1 MQEHEGNKI
10 PTYVLIKSKGFLSF
24 SHLLLPFHIKIKSF
38 TVSLLT
44 NYLCNQSSP
53 NLHSSIYNLSI
64 ITICNMFHCFREK
77 GERFDA
83 EFQGTMSNHHFVLS
97 CNHEISCNTTKVIRI
112 WLTILRNSFKAKSAT
127 LSRWLDHWPLTKI
140 HWKVF
145 DNEVSLILEIFYL
158 INNVEIKHF
167 NSGSWDKVAL
177 WLTHFHFFMLWNRQ
191 LKKKSFFSN

>member
-38 TVSLLT
+38 TVSLLP

-53 NLHSSIYNLSI
+53 NLHSSIYNLMI
-64 ITICNMFHCFREK
+64 IAFCNMFHCFREK

-97 CNHEISCNTTKVIRI
+97 CNHEISYCMMQYHAIPNHWKVIRI

-127 LSRWLDHWPLTKI
+127 LSR
-140 HWKVF
+140 
-145 DNEVSLILEIFYL
+145 
-158 INNVEIKHF
+158 
-167 NSGSWDKVAL
+167 
-177 WLTHFHFFMLWNRQ
+177 
-191 LKKKSFFSN
+191 

>member
-10 PTYVLIKSKGFLSF
+10 PTYVLIKSKGFLLF

-53 NLHSSIYNLSI
+53 NLHSSIYNLMI
-64 ITICNMFHCFREK
+64 IAFCNMFHCFREK

-97 CNHEISCNTTKVIRI
+97 MKYHIVWCNTTQFQIIGRWPGFGWQSWETPSKSN
-112 WLTILRNSFKAKSAT
+112 LRHFPGDLAIN
-127 LSRWLDHWPLTKI
+127 HWPRYIGK
-140 HWKVF
+140 
-145 DNEVSLILEIFYL
+145 YL
-158 INNVEIKHF
+158 I
-167 NSGSWDKVAL
+167 
-177 WLTHFHFFMLWNRQ
+177 T
-191 LKKKSFFSN
+191 KSLLF

>member
-38 TVSLLT
+38 TVSLLP

-97 CNHEISCNTTKVIRI
+97 MKYHIVWCNTTQFQIIGRWPGFGWQSWETPSKSN
-112 WLTILRNSFKAKSAT
+112 LRHFPGDLAIN
-127 LSRWLDHWPLTKI
+127 HWPRYIGK
-140 HWKVF
+140 
-145 DNEVSLILEIFYL
+145 YL
-158 INNVEIKHF
+158 I
-167 NSGSWDKVAL
+167 
-177 WLTHFHFFMLWNRQ
+177 T
-191 LKKKSFFSN
+191 KSLLF